1 MVFFLVSY
9 SVVLRHTVEEVL
21 AACMEAIDP
30 DRARF
35 TSLLQQQVKE
45 EIMDALKN
53 QSWFAGFD
61 ITDEV
66 PMRFSLKDWVKLA
79 KESEAI
85 VFLSGRSYNRGSYV
99 FLSLCNSHLVVI

>member
-45 EIMDALKN
+45 DLMNALKN
-53 QSWFAGFD
+53 HSWFAGFD
-61 ITDEV
+61 IIDEV
-66 PMRFSLKDWVKLA
+66 PMRFSLKDWIKLA
-79 KESEAI
+79 KESEAT
-85 VFLSGRSYNRGSYV
+85 VFLSGRSYNRGTAMFSY
-99 FLSLCNSHLVVI
+99 LYATSS

>member
-1 MVFFLVSY
+1 M
-9 SVVLRHTVEEVL
+9 LRHTVEEVL

-45 EIMDALKN
+45 DLMDALKN

-61 ITDEV
+61 ITDKA
-66 PMRFSLKDWVKLA
+66 PMRFSLKDWIKFA
-79 KESEAI
+79 KESEAT
-85 VFLSGRSYNRGSYV
+85 VFLSGQSYNQRDCYVSY
-99 FLSLCNSHLVVI
+99 LYATRT